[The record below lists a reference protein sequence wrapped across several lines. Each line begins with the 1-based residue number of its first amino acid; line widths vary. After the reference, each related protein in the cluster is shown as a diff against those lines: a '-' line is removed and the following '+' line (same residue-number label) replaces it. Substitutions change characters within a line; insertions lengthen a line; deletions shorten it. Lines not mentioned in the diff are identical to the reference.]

1 MPILFLAAA
10 VPLTWQGA
18 GVMEVLG
25 IALLAVPGVAS
36 VNQVVGL
43 LVLYRCLELTWG
55 LVGASLMMGGGVRL
69 HPEHL
74 DAS

>member
-1 MPILFLAAA
+1 
-10 VPLTWQGA
+10 
-18 GVMEVLG
+18 
-25 IALLAVPGVAS
+25 
-36 VNQVVGL
+36 
-43 LVLYRCLELTWG
+43 LYRCLELTWG